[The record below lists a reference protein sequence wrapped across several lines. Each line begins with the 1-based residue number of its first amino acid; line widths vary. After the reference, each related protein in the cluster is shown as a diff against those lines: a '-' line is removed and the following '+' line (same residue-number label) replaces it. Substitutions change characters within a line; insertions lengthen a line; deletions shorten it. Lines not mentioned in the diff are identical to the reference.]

1 MKKSLIEALYFG
13 DISPFSR
20 RRPSCPDQDAVYQ
33 KIETE
38 REYLKSRLSA
48 DDAQRLENWEAMLAE
63 GSTQESIECFACGL
77 KIGILLL
84 CETACVPL

>member
-1 MKKSLIEALYFG
+1 MKKRLVEALYFG

-20 RRPSCPDQDAVYQ
+20 RRPPRPEQEAVFK

-48 DDAQRLENWEAMLAE
+48 DDVQRLENWETLLADASAQE
-63 GSTQESIECFACGL
+63 GVECFACGL
-77 KIGILLL
+77 KFGIQLL
-84 CETACVPL
+84 CETAATPM

>member
-1 MKKSLIEALYFG
+1 MKKSLVEALYFG

-20 RRPSCPDQDAVYQ
+20 RRPPRPEQEAVFK

-48 DDAQRLENWEAMLAE
+48 DDVQRLENWETLLADASAQE
-63 GSTQESIECFACGL
+63 GGDCFAGGVKL
-77 KIGILLL
+77 GIQFLW
-84 CETACVPL
+84 ETAARPR